1 MNKKES
7 RIRITDLEAITNTC
21 CCTNNS
27 TKKLLNFARL
37 HNVSEILE
45 NNLFEPPIL
54 LETII
59 SDLEILE
66 SRIDLLENIVEAALE
81 VAIEK
86 N

>member
-7 RIRITDLEAITNTC
+7 RVITDLEAITTIGC
-21 CCTNNS
+21 SNNS

-37 HNVSEILE
+37 NNVRGILE
-45 NNLFEPPIL
+45 DNIFEPTIL

-59 SDLEILE
+59 SELEILE
-66 SRIDLLENIVEAALE
+66 SRIDLLENIVEAALG

>member
-7 RIRITDLEAITNTC
+7 RVITDLEAITNIGC
-21 CCTNNS
+21 SNNS

-37 HNVSEILE
+37 HNVSGILE
-45 NNLFEPPIL
+45 NIIFEPSIL
-54 LETII
+54 IEIII

-66 SRIDLLENIVEAALE
+66 NRIDLLENIVSKALG